1 MNYFLRKTARE
12 ENWFQK
18 SINNEQL
25 AEKLIAIS
33 FQLILS
39 DRHSVLDTES
49 HPDEM
54 LNHVQ
59 HEETKRS
66 KLISS

>member
-54 LNHVQ
+54 LN
-59 HEETKRS
+59 
-66 KLISS
+66 